1 MKTNKVD
8 KYIHECL
15 RLLYLIYFKP
25 YTLRRRLK
33 DIYWKL
39 KIDTNPFDFRS
50 KFTQVPQLYHYANQF
65 WLLTIFSPFLAILV
79 IAPIYSLFSIQPFR
93 FISSG
98 LYTIGWIVGVS
109 IGFSY
114 YERWKIWL
122 KILASS
128 LFLFPV
134 FIEIIFPVLFGSQ
147 KELVQETLCQV
158 PIQISSISQ
167 FYERLKEVTS
177 GILIGLLYFGIKDLK
192 DILPLGGIGG
202 LSIGVIMCVT
212 VGFGK
217 TLGTIDVAQGI
228 VIGSLFGIMIGII
241 DTTFLGATTS
251 KILSVTI
258 PTVLAGFTGIGV
270 GLDRGLAVGVAV
282 SIAISITSFM
292 AILRFHLWIPELI
305 WMLRL
310 QSLANQDRAL
320 SALCYLPPY
329 FDQLII
335 LPLPFMAKIIIKSYR
350 QNPIAARS
358 TIDYFITS
366 TNQQKV
372 AKQAMFGIG
381 VETLNQ
387 CRYVSD
393 IICSQVQLDW
403 LPTDEKTFGKVLPRL
418 LEISHNIDIAYKA
431 TTAHNRLELVD
442 RSISDLQKLQ
452 TSLSTAA
459 SASDAPLF
467 GTITMRWLQILQ
479 DNRQALETAAQASAE
494 IPNPYLAG
502 SSLEP
507 ADAKERFK
515 GRQDLFREIEKISL
529 STQPPVLLLYG
540 RRRTG
545 KTSTLKYLPSRV
557 SSDLIPLLVD
567 FQGAASI
574 QRVENIA
581 RFMAEAMTKTAKS
594 SRNLI
599 LPKISPEQLSSDP
612 FYALQTWME
621 QIEQVAPHKRFLLC
635 IDEFERLEE
644 VISTSGSRA
653 PLNFLRYVTQNCRQ
667 WIVLFSGSHR
677 LEELE
682 PYWSDYLIGTRTLS
696 ITYLQEAE
704 ARELIQHPVPTF
716 PDIYSPAAVD
726 AILSLTRGQ
735 PYLVQLLCSCI
746 VEYINSAEVQRKL
759 ITASDVEAAKPIAWE
774 RGAAYL
780 KEFSDALTPAQR
792 DFIHRLLAHSTYQE
806 NDLMVIRQLIQSEII
821 EKDVNDEYRFQVPL
835 IEQYIREK
843 SIP

>member
-1 MKTNKVD
+1 MRVNKICE
-8 KYIHECL
+8 YIEELKQFTYCF
-15 RLLYLIYFKP
+15 YFKP
-25 YTLRRRLK
+25 YTFQQQLK
-33 DIYWKL
+33 GIHPEL
-39 KIDTNPFDFRS
+39 NTDTNPFSLETEFEQNIQLRHYIRQVHVTSAITLFLLLLVFPLISSLLHHQLFDWLNNGLTYLAWIVSIWLIKRNHGKGINIS
-50 KFTQVPQLYHYANQF
+50 KIQICVLLGILFPLWIAYFIEPSSSQDQILELSPFFPRNTQSINLIKCVLNGFALSTLFSMSGIMLFIALDIFFVFSIFVMAVPITFQAIVISAVVTILFERNIVMAFISKQ
-65 WLLTIFSPFLAILV
+65 TIFIALANIIFSILATIAIGMFVEISIINAALILV
-79 IAPIYSLFSIQPFR
+79 
-93 FISSG
+93 G
-98 LYTIGWIVGVS
+98 
-109 IGFSY
+109 
-114 YERWKIWL
+114 
-122 KILASS
+122 
-128 LFLFPV
+128 
-134 FIEIIFPVLFGSQ
+134 
-147 KELVQETLCQV
+147 
-158 PIQISSISQ
+158 
-167 FYERLKEVTS
+167 
-177 GILIGLLYFGIKDLK
+177 
-192 DILPLGGIGG
+192 
-202 LSIGVIMCVT
+202 
-212 VGFGK
+212 
-217 TLGTIDVAQGI
+217 
-228 VIGSLFGIMIGII
+228 
-241 DTTFLGATTS
+241 TTS
-251 KILSVTI
+251 AFAS
-258 PTVLAGFTGIGV
+258 
-270 GLDRGLAVGVAV
+270 
-282 SIAISITSFM
+282 
-292 AILRFHLWIPELI
+292 LRIYFWMPELI

-310 QSLANQDRAL
+310 QFL
-320 SALCYLPPY
+320 SYQNRKILLLDQLPPY

-366 TNQQKV
+366 TNQQAV
-372 AKQAMFGIG
+372 AKKAMFGIG

-393 IICSQVQLDW
+393 IIGSQVQLDW

-418 LEISHNIDIAYKA
+418 LEISHNIDIAYQA
-431 TTAHNRLELVD
+431 TTAYNKLELVD

-479 DNRQALETAAQASAE
+479 DNRQALEAAAQASAE

-529 STQPPVLLLYG
+529 SAQPPVLLLYG

-581 RFMAEAMTKTAKS
+581 RFMTEAMTKTAKS

-599 LPKISPEQLSSDP
+599 LPTISPEQLNSDP

-621 QIEQVAPHKRFLLC
+621 QIEQVAPNKRFLLC

-653 PLNFLRYVTQNCRQ
+653 PLNFLRYVTQNRSQ

-704 ARELIQHPVPTF
+704 ARELIQHPVATF
-716 PDIYSPAAVD
+716 PDIYSPDSVD
-726 AILSLTRGQ
+726 EILSITHRQ

-746 VEYINSAEVQRKL
+746 VEYINDANRKSV
-759 ITASDVEAAKPIAWE
+759 TVSDVEAAKQKALE
-774 RGAAYL
+774 RGAAYF
-780 KEFSDALTPAQR
+780 KEFSDTLTSAQR
-792 DFIHRLLAHSTYQE
+792 DFIHRLLAYETPCES
-806 NDLMVIRQLIQSEII
+806 DLMVIRQLIQSEII
-821 EKDVNDEYRFQVPL
+821 EKDANGEYRFQVPL

-843 SIP
+843 SLM

>member
-1 MKTNKVD
+1 MKINEFGE
-8 KYIHECL
+8 YIQECL
-15 RLLYLIYFKP
+15 RLLYWIYFKP
-25 YTLRRRLK
+25 YTLQKWLQ
-33 DIYWKL
+33 DIHPKL
-39 KIDTNPFDFRS
+39 APDTNPFSLRS
-50 KFTQVPQLYHYANQF
+50 EFGQNHRLQRYANQVW
-65 WLLTIFSPFLAILV
+65 WLTAIMPILAVLMV
-79 IAPIYSLFSIQPFR
+79 APIYSLFADRSFDWQV
-93 FISSG
+93 SG
-98 LYTIGWIVGVS
+98 LFLSGWIGGICLARYDSGRWRDRVTNIFYIYLGA
-109 IGFSY
+109 ILL
-114 YERWKIWL
+114 WKIGSFL
-122 KILASS
+122 LPISTQQLILHTFS
-128 LFLFPV
+128 P
-134 FIEIIFPVLFGSQ
+134 IIA
-147 KELVQETLCQV
+147 
-158 PIQISSISQ
+158 
-167 FYERLKEVTS
+167 
-177 GILIGLLYFGIKDLK
+177 DL
-192 DILPLGGIGG
+192 
-202 LSIGVIMCVT
+202 S
-212 VGFGK
+212 F
-217 TLGTIDVAQGI
+217 
-228 VIGSLFGIMIGII
+228 
-241 DTTFLGATTS
+241 
-251 KILSVTI
+251 LSVLI
-258 PTVLAGFTGIGV
+258 PVAEGVALSLVFGVAFSVEVGLALGVAGVMSVGLAGGV
-270 GLDRGLAVGVAV
+270 AGGVAV
-282 SIAISITSFM
+282 GLAFGLALGVGENVAFGLAFSVAGGLMFGLALGVAFGVAFGVAT
-292 AILRFHLWIPELI
+292 ILGVLRVYSWIPELM
-305 WMLRL
+305 WMLGLGLMVMQGNAASVLR
-310 QSLANQDRAL
+310 R
-320 SALCYLPPY
+320 LPPY

-335 LPLPFMAKIIIKSYR
+335 LPLPFMAEIIIEAHR
-350 QNPIAARS
+350 QNLIAARS

-366 TNQQKV
+366 TNQQAV
-372 AKQAMFGIG
+372 ANKAMFGIG

-393 IICSQVQLDW
+393 IIVSQTQLDW

-418 LEISHNIDIAYKA
+418 LEISHNIDIAYQA
-431 TTAHNRLELVD
+431 TNAYNKLELVD
-442 RSISDLQKLQ
+442 RSIADLQKLQ

-529 STQPPVLLLYG
+529 SAQPPVLLLYG

-581 RFMAEAMTKTAKS
+581 RFMAEAMTKTAKN

-621 QIEQVAPHKRFLLC
+621 QIEQVAPNKRFLLC

-644 VISTSGSRA
+644 VIATSGSRA

-704 ARELIQHPVPTF
+704 ARELIQHPVSTF
-716 PDIYSPAAVD
+716 PDIYSPDAVD
-726 AILSLTRGQ
+726 EILSLTHRQ

-746 VEYINSAEVQRKL
+746 VEYINDAKRKSV
-759 ITASDVEAAKPIAWE
+759 TVSDVEAVKPIAWE
-774 RGAAYL
+774 RGEGYFR
-780 KEFSDALTPAQR
+780 EFSDALTPAQR
-792 DFIHRLLAHSTYQE
+792 DFIHRLLAHETQQE
-806 NDLMVIRQLIQSEII
+806 SDLVVVRQLTQSEII
-821 EKDVNDEYRFQVPL
+821 EKDVNGEYRFQVPL
-835 IEQYIREK
+835 IEQYIYEQPL
-843 SIP
+843 I